1 MSGIHAIQVKGAR
14 NQSLFL
20 EASASLPSSQ
30 IDFIC
35 ECSQDECVVPLTL
48 THHEYLAVRS
58 EPAWFFVA
66 PAHVDE
72 RIEKVLGK
80 RSTYWIVAK
89 IEAGKHAEV
98 EQELA

>member
-1 MSGIHAIQVKGAR
+1 MSSVQPIHVKGAR
-14 NQSLFL
+14 NQSLFRL
-20 EASASLPSSQ
+20 QDASLPSSQ
-30 IDFIC
+30 IDFVC
-35 ECSQDECVVPLTL
+35 ECYRDECLVALTL

-58 EPAWFFVA
+58 DPAWFFVA

-89 IEAGKHAEV
+89 IP
-98 EQELA
+98 